1 MAILASRGWK
11 CNEVLE
17 FWLRGA
23 ESAVRYCN
31 FSFKGLEMQWGIA
44 IWASRGWKC
53 NEVLQ
58 FWLPGTG
65 NAVRYCNLGLWGR
78 KVLRGIAV
86 LATRAPKLPTV
97 LHFPAVG
104 PQSCP
109 GTEKAISKK
118 DFNMNCNQNAARS
131 PAPWGYRQKWV
142 LDTPP

>member
-1 MAILASRGWK
+1 MRYCKFGVKGLEMLRGIAIFASRGGT
-11 CNEVLE
+11 CCEVLY
-17 FWLRGA
+17 FWLPGVGNAMRYLNFWLQGA

-78 KVLRGIAV
+78 KVL
-86 LATRAPKLPTV
+86 
-97 LHFPAVG
+97 
-104 PQSCP
+104 
-109 GTEKAISKK
+109 
-118 DFNMNCNQNAARS
+118 
-131 PAPWGYRQKWV
+131 
-142 LDTPP
+142 